1 MVCFTFGKV
10 FKLPELAPQLLYPNL
25 PNFTFISPFLRS
37 TILPPIN
44 HTTTMS
50 NFSFNGSSDEGSEDQ
65 MQSQT
70 GNGESSSQQRA
81 DSDIAALSAQ
91 MKSSFEPVINT
102 MMDSFVDC
110 KLRMLQSHTETIAD
124 KDLMYTTKVL

>member
-1 MVCFTFGKV
+1 MYVPHNSSCPHITRI
-10 FKLPELAPQLLYPNL
+10 LHLW
-25 PNFTFISPFLRS
+25 R
-37 TILPPIN
+37 ILP
-44 HTTTMS
+44 
-50 NFSFNGSSDEGSEDQ
+50 
-65 MQSQT
+65 

>member
-1 MVCFTFGKV
+1 
-10 FKLPELAPQLLYPNL
+10 
-25 PNFTFISPFLRS
+25 
-37 TILPPIN
+37 
-44 HTTTMS
+44 
-50 NFSFNGSSDEGSEDQ
+50 